1 MAQESITMNKP
12 HSPGRTENVNVRKL
26 LLMMW
31 RKWYYYLIAIII
43 LGAAAYFY
51 LKHKIPTYLVTTTV
65 LVQEE
70 GAATGINLVEG
81 FAVRPGSQ
89 NLDNQ
94 ILVLSS
100 YSLVRK
106 AVEDLPF
113 EIDVYRKGLLSQQS
127 YYPLSPL
134 RIEPGPD
141 GLPFNIEFIFE
152 HSYNDVFHLTISS
165 TFNHGLDTLLSFGQ
179 RINYNNGSFII
190 YPQPELENVFKSG
203 EKIYIKFNDKEHLTD
218 TYLKRMTVE
227 EASRDGTIVKISLE
241 GTNMVK
247 DMIFLDKLTEV
258 FINQNLDKKNQEAK
272 RTIEFIEAQLNNVS
286 DSLSLTETQLQEFRS
301 QNMIMDV
308 SAQAQQIIDQA
319 VTLENEKARLTLERN
334 YYNYLEEY
342 LSKESNKE
350 APIAPASMGIEDP
363 LLANLMQELAG
374 LQAEYFSSGA
384 GERNPLQNQLEMRI
398 KNTKQSIKE
407 TLMGIKL
414 ANQMALDE
422 NDQQINRL
430 NNQAARLPVKERQ
443 LLGFERRF
451 NLNNVLYTFL
461 LQSRAEAQIRRASN
475 APDHELVDPARA
487 TGPVSPNRML
497 VILIAFTLALALPT
511 FLLLFIDLISNKVIS
526 EEDLGMITQLPV
538 VAYFPHSRLSYNTV
552 VLTEPDSRISEAFR
566 SLRTRMEFFTKEVRC
581 PLILVSSS
589 MPGEGKS
596 FASINLASAYSL
608 AGKKTLLVGFDLRRP
623 TISKS
628 FELNGEAGLT
638 NYLIGKKT
646 LDDIIYE
653 TGFKNLHLIP
663 SGPVPP
669 NPGELISMDKTK
681 MLFSTLRSRYDFIIV
696 DSSPIGIVSDIY
708 PIAAISDVVLMI
720 VRHGHTK
727 KNILSA
733 TLSEIQYN
741 GIGALSLLLNDVKSR
756 GNSYRYAYKY
766 KYEYKHKK

>member
-1 MAQESITMNKP
+1 
-12 HSPGRTENVNVRKL
+12 
-26 LLMMW
+26 MMW